1 MSSLARS
8 LKSSRLRA
16 YAAYTRSPLQSV
28 LSILPALILYE
39 LGLFFFNQSDITGIR
54 NGADV
59 LMRHFYALFGL
70 YGFYAFAASLVL
82 ALGITFWV
90 EHHGHGRIAI
100 EPLYYLWMVGESL
113 LYGAILFI
121 VLSKVASIN
130 IRIPPLFEPSVWQR
144 VVLALGAGIYEE
156 FVFRVIAVSGVA
168 ALVSLGLNWSKTGAY
183 ALGVLVSSVVFA
195 WFHYVGVYG
204 DVFQVRTFLL
214 RTLAGVLLS
223 VLYVL
228 RGFGITAYAHIVYD
242 FIIIFF
248 V

>member
-8 LKSSRLRA
+8 LRSSRFKA

-28 LSILPALILYE
+28 LFILPALIVYE
-39 LGLFFFNQSDITGIR
+39 LGLFFFNHSDITGIR

-59 LMRHFYALFGL
+59 LMRHFYAMFGL
-70 YGFYAFAASLVL
+70 YGFYAFAASLLL
-82 ALGITFWV
+82 AIGITFWV
-90 EHHGHGRIAI
+90 EYHGHGRITL
-100 EPLYYLWMVGESL
+100 EPRYYLWMAGESL
-113 LYGAILFI
+113 LYGAVLFI
-121 VLSKVASIN
+121 VLSEVAAIN
-130 IRIPPLFEPSVWQR
+130 IQIPPLFEPGVWQR
-144 VVLALGAGIYEE
+144 VVLAIGAGIYEE
-156 FVFRVIAVSGVA
+156 FVFRVLVVSGVA
-168 ALVSLGLNWSKTGAY
+168 TLVSLGLKWSKTAAY
-183 ALGVLVSSVVFA
+183 VLGILVSAGIFA

-214 RTLAGVLLS
+214 RMLAGVLLS